1 MKNSM
6 KRKKNSSI
14 FMQLFQIKGK
24 HAEMIRN
31 LADVLSCRNLD
42 IFYLA
47 IVLGLEYKR
56 TANIDLNTE
65 KVQPAKIDPEQMIRY
80 NDDIQFFYKMVML
93 ADKDYC
99 PSAQTRMDK
108 AFRDDIQTKE
118 EDETHFIKVMLGG
131 LEFLNERIKLTTTP
145 DKKGLFYRLYDM
157 IEEFKDKHQNITED
171 SFVSKQDI

>member
-1 MKNSM
+1 M

-31 LADVLSCRNLD
+31 SADALSCRNLD

-47 IVLGLEYKR
+47 IILGLEYKR
-56 TANIDLNTE
+56 IASVDLNTE
-65 KVQPAKIDPEQMIRY
+65 IKPAKIDPEQMIRY
-80 NDDIQFFYKMVML
+80 NDDIQFFYRMVML

-108 AFRDDIQTKE
+108 AFRDDVQTKE
-118 EDETHFIKVMLGG
+118 KDEEHFVEVMLGG
-131 LEFLNERIKLTTTP
+131 LEFLNEKIKISATS
-145 DKKGLFYRLYDM
+145 DKKGLFYCLYDM
-157 IEEFKDKHQNITED
+157 IKEFNDKHPNITED
-171 SFVSKQDI
+171 SFIFNQAI

>member
-1 MKNSM
+1 M
-6 KRKKNSSI
+6 KRKKDPSI

-31 LADVLSCRNLD
+31 LAETLSCRNLD

-56 TANIDLNTE
+56 TASIDLNTE
-65 KVQPAKIDPEQMIRY
+65 IQPAKIDPEQMIRY
-80 NDDIQFFYKMVML
+80 NDDIQFFYRMVML

-108 AFRDDIQTKE
+108 AFRDDVQAKE
-118 EDETHFIKVMLGG
+118 KDEEHFVEVLLGG
-131 LEFLNERIKLTTTP
+131 LEFLNEKIKISTTS
-145 DKKGLFYRLYDM
+145 DKKGLFYCLCEM
-157 IEEFKDKHQNITED
+157 IEEFKNKHPNITED
-171 SFVSKQDI
+171 SFISNQNN